1 MICGY
6 CGTELP
12 SSALFCGECGRS
24 LAAPM
29 RRPVAAADTAILTA
43 VHLAEI
49 AAPAEAEPDPATVEP
64 EEAPDPT
71 PVVEPVEAPEPPA
84 IAPVVVQDPP
94 PVSPAEPWQPPAR
107 LLRPATPPL
116 VEEDV
121 EKTRIVA
128 NTLTGQRFVL
138 QFSTGESVTVVGTGI
153 VGRNPVPEP
162 AEYFDHVVTIVDPGK
177 SVSKTHLEFGQAAG
191 SFWVSDRF
199 SGNGTVIRE
208 PDALPRRCDPGK
220 RYRVARGT
228 RVTMGEQFFVV
239 S

>member
-1 MICGY
+1 MTCGY

-12 SSALFCGECGRS
+12 ATALFCGECGRS
-24 LAAPM
+24 LAAPLV
-29 RRPVAAADTAILTA
+29 RRVSPAADTAILTA
-43 VHLAEI
+43 VDLEEI
-49 AAPAEAEPDPATVEP
+49 DGATVMTRVRAVP
-64 EEAPDPT
+64 
-71 PVVEPVEAPEPPA
+71 PVVEPVETPEPQPEPVEVSRT
-84 IAPVVVQDPP
+84 APVVVEDPP
-94 PVSPAEPWQPPAR
+94 PTPVADPWQPPAR
-107 LLRPATPPL
+107 LLRPTPSPR
-116 VEEDV
+116 VEEDI
-121 EKTRIVA
+121 EKTRIVS
-128 NTLTGQRFVL
+128 NRVTGQRFVL

-177 SVSKTHLEFGQAAG
+177 SVSKTHLEFGQTAG